1 MISGTELRSFI
12 PPQVRKMN
20 PKLRQICGCDIC
32 IIPEGMNIDLIRF
45 STRPLIYLQQNSAGR
60 HTRNILFINTSY
72 AHYKDKVFPD
82 GDFLHATI
90 KYAAQ

>member
-1 MISGTELRSFI
+1 MT
-12 PPQVRKMN
+12 
-20 PKLRQICGCDIC
+20 PKLRQICGCDIF

-60 HTRNILFINTSY
+60 HTRNILFITTSY